1 MFRNSFLFSL
11 DSLYHCF
18 HYSCRYEYN
27 NNNMIGKP
35 VKLLSQRSLESFGSA
50 LQNEGEHRERYL
62 YAFVSTSLKSSTAE
76 LFVPV
81 FFFFCFPWGSPEPQS
96 FGPNFAFFREAL
108 AIL

>member
-81 FFFFCFPWGSPEPQS
+81 FFLLPVGLSGTTVLWP
-96 FGPNFAFFREAL
+96 
-108 AIL
+108 